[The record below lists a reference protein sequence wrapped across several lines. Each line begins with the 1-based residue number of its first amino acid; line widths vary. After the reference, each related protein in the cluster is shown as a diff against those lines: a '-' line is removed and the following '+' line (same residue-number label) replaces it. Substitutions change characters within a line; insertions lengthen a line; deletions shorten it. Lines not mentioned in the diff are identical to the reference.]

1 MVKGIKG
8 NQVFEYLSKLSEE
21 ERANCVFPCFFTKTD
36 YDSIISNSYMDL
48 DDTEYDK
55 ALEVTGEEMA
65 QMTAEAIDDDE
76 AVEMRGAFVDFV
88 YRLVNDKLCKLVRK

>member
-21 ERANCVFPCFFTKTD
+21 ERANCVFPCFFTQTD
-36 YDSIISNSYMDL
+36 YDSITSNSYMDL
-48 DDTEYDK
+48 DDEEYDK

-65 QMTAEAIDDDE
+65 QMTTDAMDDDE
-76 AVEMRGAFVDFV
+76 VIETRGALVDLI
-88 YRLVNDKLCKLVRK
+88 YRIVNDKLCKLVRK